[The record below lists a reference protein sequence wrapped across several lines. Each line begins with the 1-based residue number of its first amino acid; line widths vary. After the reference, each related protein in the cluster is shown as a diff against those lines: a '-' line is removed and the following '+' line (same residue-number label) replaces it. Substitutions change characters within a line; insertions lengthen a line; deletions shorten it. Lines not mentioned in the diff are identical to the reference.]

1 VTVLSSVGRGHVSP
15 AVAAFMQRYPP
26 IELELHFSDDWVDLR
41 TTRTERAGR
50 IGLLADSD
58 LNRHSAGAHL
68 ASGLRKPRV
77 SARHG
82 RTDRPEDLLQE
93 QPHRR
98 PVAGRAGSRACAA
111 CSHEGL

>member
-1 VTVLSSVGRGHVSP
+1 
-15 AVAAFMQRYPP
+15 MQRYLS

-50 IGLLADSD
+50 IGLLADSV

-98 PVAGRAGSRACAA
+98 PVAGRADCRACAA
-111 CSHEGL
+111 GSHEGL